1 MLAIVVSVYAWSNLG
16 SKLSVTSI
24 NRADHIIAEVGRE
37 DLTRDVR
44 APGTLQPT
52 RLRWIAATSA
62 GLVEEVLIQPGARVS
77 ADTVIM
83 VLSNPTL
90 ARDVDAAF
98 YALQVA
104 EAELVA
110 LEKRLESNVLAQ
122 EASVAEY
129 ESRFQNA
136 SFRMLANESLLKKQV
151 VSSLD
156 AKETELLKKQLEV
169 QLAIEK
175 KRHAHLKVLQ
185 IAELDA
191 KQAQISQARS
201 QLKLQQELL
210 ADLQVT
216 AGLTGVLQQV
226 PVEQGQQIRTGEIL
240 ARVARED
247 SLKAE
252 LRVQESQ
259 VRDVQIG
266 QRVLVSAGG
275 QQAEGQVQRIDPAV
289 QNGVVIVDVSFGEQ
303 RLPSARPDLRVSGV
317 IILEQLSNVLT
328 LRRPVYSQENMLAQ
342 LYVLD
347 PSGDSAS
354 LRAVQLGNGSVD
366 KIEISSGL
374 KPGDRVIVSDTS
386 QLGRQAEISLR

>member
-1 MLAIVVSVYAWSNLG
+1 
-16 SKLSVTSI
+16 
-24 NRADHIIAEVGRE
+24 
-37 DLTRDVR
+37 
-44 APGTLQPT
+44 
-52 RLRWIAATSA
+52 
-62 GLVEEVLIQPGARVS
+62 VS

-83 VLSNPTL
+83 MLSNPTL
-90 ARDVDAAF
+90 ARDVDTAF

-191 KQAQISQARS
+191 KQAQINQARS
-201 QLKLQQELL
+201 QLKLQKELL